1 MKKKLTIKLLAAG
14 ILFTLAA
21 VLYSCG
27 GGGYGGG
34 SGGNTMMPTAPG
46 MFTLSSPVD
55 TASGVETTPTL
66 MWMPAVHAANYRVQ
80 VDTDGTFA
88 GTLVINVV
96 VGATTYSYT
105 VPASMLSPG
114 TTYFWRVIAENIY
127 GQSVAGPRSF
137 TT

>member
-34 SGGNTMMPTAPG
+34 SGGNTMTTAPG
-46 MFTLSSPVD
+46 MFSLSSPAD
-55 TASGVETTPTL
+55 TAAGVGTTPTL
-66 MWMPAVHAANYRVQ
+66 MWTPAVNAADYRVQ
-80 VDTDGTFA
+80 VDTAGTFA
-88 GTLVINVV
+88 GTLVINVLT
-96 VGATTYSYT
+96 GAMTSYP

-114 TTYFWRVIAENIY
+114 TKYFWRVIAENIY
-127 GQSVAGPRSF
+127 GQSVAGPFSF
-137 TT
+137 TS